1 MRDVTITGNRFIECG
16 SPVIGVRPETDRN
29 EGAVHSGV
37 RVIDNEFVMREGVAV
52 ETSGCSDVTVK
63 GNKISGNHDAE
74 PYKIGK

>member
-1 MRDVTITGNRFIECG
+1 
-16 SPVIGVRPETDRN
+16 
-29 EGAVHSGV
+29 VHSGV